1 MVVAGHDTTNTFKT
15 LPWKTLAI
23 FEIGLFLLAEKEKI
37 FIFYIV
43 TSVHAIFIL
52 HKKNTLVAM
61 VTRPRNR
68 KKLKN

>member
-23 FEIGLFLLAEKEKI
+23 FEIGLFLLAEKEKL
-37 FIFYIV
+37 FIFYIL

-52 HKKNTLVAM
+52 HKK
-61 VTRPRNR
+61 
-68 KKLKN
+68 KKHLLQW